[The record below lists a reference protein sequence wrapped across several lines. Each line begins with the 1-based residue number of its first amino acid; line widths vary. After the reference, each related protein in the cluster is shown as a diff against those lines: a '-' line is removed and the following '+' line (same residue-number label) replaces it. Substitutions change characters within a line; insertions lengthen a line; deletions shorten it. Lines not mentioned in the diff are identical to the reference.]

1 MLAAIDLPLFHL
13 LNAGPHSPA
22 ASIAAVR
29 WVSAWLPGLCGA
41 LLAVWTL
48 RAGATGRHDLYST
61 LGALA
66 LAWAASKLIRWGLPL
81 PRPAHYG
88 LGQQWIAHAPD
99 ASLPSLHAADAFAL
113 AQSLQL
119 GRLPR
124 PRWLAPLIWAMAVLV
139 ALSRVVLGVHFPS
152 DILAGMVV
160 GCASA
165 WLVAHLAP
173 RVWPG
178 SAHGGAHGDGTGA
191 PPQLHA

>member
-22 ASIAAVR
+22 AYIAAACG
-29 WVSAWLPGLCGA
+29 VSTWLPGLCGA
-41 LLAVWTL
+41 LLAAWAL
-48 RAGATGRHDLYST
+48 RAGTAGRHDVYSA
-61 LGALA
+61 LSALA
-66 LAWAASKLIRWGLPL
+66 LAWIASKLIRWGIPL

-88 LGQQWIAHAPD
+88 LGLQWIAHAPD
-99 ASLPSLHAADAFAL
+99 ASLPSLHATGAFAL
-113 AQSLQL
+113 AQALQL

-139 ALSRVVLGVHFPS
+139 ALSRVVLGVHFPT

-165 WLVAHLAP
+165 WLVARLVP
-173 RVWPG
+173 RIWPG
-178 SAHGGAHGDGTGA
+178 HALGDAHGDGAAA

>member
-22 ASIAAVR
+22 AYIAAAR
-29 WVSAWLPGLCGA
+29 WVSTWLPGLCGV
-41 LLAVWTL
+41 LLAVWAW
-48 RAGATGRHDLYST
+48 RSGPVGRHDLYST
-61 LGALA
+61 LGSLA
-66 LAWAASKLIRWGLPL
+66 LAWVASKLIRWGLPL

-88 LGQQWIAHAPD
+88 LGLQWIAHAPD
-99 ASLPSLHAADAFAL
+99 ASLPSLHATGAFAL
-113 AQSLQL
+113 AQALQL

-139 ALSRVVLGVHFPS
+139 ALSRVVLGVHFPT

-165 WLVAHLAP
+165 WLVARLAP
-173 RVWPG
+173 RIWP
-178 SAHGGAHGDGTGA
+178 SHAQDGAHGDRAAAA
-191 PPQLHA
+191 PRLHA